1 MPEATPR
8 SSRGAPPSSSRGGG
22 GRRSARG
29 APSQYGSAG
38 GGAHAPTATPHSSR
52 SNRSSSTTRRA
63 AKPQQDE
70 EAAAAAPAAEDEEGE
85 EEGGEE
91 SSNRDRVAEA
101 ALLKEIF
108 VTYCS
113 FGAAPD
119 TNEPFTLSP
128 PAPPSRVSPSGRL
141 CPKLVLAQLFVSCAS
156 ASPRCMMQI
165 KSNQIKS
172 N

>member
-52 SNRSSSTTRRA
+52 SNRSSSTRRA
-63 AKPQQDE
+63 AKPQQD
-70 EAAAAAPAAEDEEGE
+70 AAAGAAAPAAEDEEGE
-85 EEGGEE
+85 EEGEEE

-119 TNEPFTLSP
+119 TNEPFPLSLP
-128 PAPPSRVSPSGRL
+128 DPPSRVSPSGRL

-165 KSNQIKS
+165 DGRSLFRVR
-172 N
+172 